1 LLELAQYTH
10 RAYFL
15 CLLKLIYQIELI
27 RKPSKANQPLGIL
40 FLQVYSGPLL
50 LLSGLGTGCATLLCR
65 IPNTS
70 IWDMHRRSSTLPL
83 TPLQQPLATAHT
95 RAHTPENPM
104 EKLKLVI
111 FYDFIKI
118 EIKINSYMILRFVL
132 VVFFYMNTRFF
143 LPFF

>member
-1 LLELAQYTH
+1 MSHSKYKYLGYAQAEFH
-10 RAYFL
+10 
-15 CLLKLIYQIELI
+15 
-27 RKPSKANQPLGIL
+27 PSPH
-40 FLQVYSGPLL
+40 PP
-50 LLSGLGTGCATLLCR
+50 TAT
-65 IPNTS
+65 PS
-70 IWDMHRRSSTLPL
+70 HSP
-83 TPLQQPLATAHT
+83 HT